1 MPFDEPGSRHSHQGA
16 PEISAPLDS
25 RTSRRNALY
34 LGIDLAMF
42 MAALGLLGHSTIVP
56 LFISKISSDPL
67 AIGLLATA
75 FQLGWLPQ
83 IFVAGYVERSQRKLP
98 LLIRY
103 TVLERI
109 PSLGLTLCALA
120 SISTTNGEFLVPVP
134 VLLGAVY
141 LCRFFQ
147 SVASGL
153 SVPPWMDVIARVV
166 PGNRR
171 GRFMG
176 NWTMIGRALGVGTA
190 ALTALLLDWFP
201 FPYNFAACFGLASVI
216 LLVGMVPILLIKE
229 PPGPPARAAAPFHRQ
244 MAEMATTLRA
254 DLPFRRFVSG
264 LALVSFGTM
273 ATGFLMAY
281 AVLSLG
287 ASDEIAAWYTVMLL
301 AASVLANSAL
311 GWLAD
316 RHGFSAVGQ
325 VSALAGAGLSI
336 LAMLANQPLWLLASF
351 AFVGIG
357 QAGSQLAIE
366 TGPMEFAPVDRRPS
380 YVALCFGLVSLAGA
394 VAPLVG
400 GVIVS
405 QLGYHALFAASAL
418 FSISGGVALHAHRP
432 PLIRGA

>member
-1 MPFDEPGSRHSHQGA
+1 
-16 PEISAPLDS
+16 
-25 RTSRRNALY
+25 
-34 LGIDLAMF
+34 
-42 MAALGLLGHSTIVP
+42 
-56 LFISKISSDPL
+56 
-67 AIGLLATA
+67 
-75 FQLGWLPQ
+75 
-83 IFVAGYVERSQRKLP
+83 
-98 LLIRY
+98 
-103 TVLERI
+103 
-109 PSLGLTLCALA
+109 
-120 SISTTNGEFLVPVP
+120 
-134 VLLGAVY
+134 
-141 LCRFFQ
+141 
-147 SVASGL
+147 
-153 SVPPWMDVIARVV
+153 
-166 PGNRR
+166 
-171 GRFMG
+171 
-176 NWTMIGRALGVGTA
+176 
-190 ALTALLLDWFP
+190 
-201 FPYNFAACFGLASVI
+201 
-216 LLVGMVPILLIKE
+216 
-229 PPGPPARAAAPFHRQ
+229 
-244 MAEMATTLRA
+244 MAEMATILRA

-273 ATGFLMAY
+273 STGFLMAY

-325 VSALAGAGLSI
+325 AAALAGAGLSI

-357 QAGSQLAIE
+357 QAGSQLAVE

-400 GVIVS
+400 GVLVS

>member
-1 MPFDEPGSRHSHQGA
+1 
-16 PEISAPLDS
+16 
-25 RTSRRNALY
+25 
-34 LGIDLAMF
+34 
-42 MAALGLLGHSTIVP
+42 
-56 LFISKISSDPL
+56 
-67 AIGLLATA
+67 
-75 FQLGWLPQ
+75 
-83 IFVAGYVERSQRKLP
+83 

-109 PSLGLTLCALA
+109 PSLGLTLYALA
-120 SISTTNGEFLVPVP
+120 AISTTSGEFLVPVP

-147 SVASGL
+147 SLASGL

-176 NWTMIGRALGVGTA
+176 NWTMAGRALGVGTA

-229 PPGPPARAAAPFHRQ
+229 PPGPPPRAAAPFHHQ
-244 MAEMATTLRA
+244 MAEMATILRA

-264 LALVSFGTM
+264 LALASFGTM
-273 ATGFLMAY
+273 STGFLMAY
-281 AVLSLG
+281 AVLNLG

-301 AASVLANSAL
+301 AASVFANSAL

-325 VSALAGAGLSI
+325 ASALAGAGLSI
-336 LAMLANQPLWLLASF
+336 LALLANQPLWLLASF

-366 TGPMEFAPVDRRPS
+366 TGPIEFAPVDRRPS

-394 VAPLVG
+394 VAPLLG
-400 GVIVS
+400 GVLVS
-405 QLGYHALFAASAL
+405 QLSYDALFIVSTVCSIGAAIAL
-418 FSISGGVALHAHRP
+418 RSSPGRHLREA
-432 PLIRGA
+432 